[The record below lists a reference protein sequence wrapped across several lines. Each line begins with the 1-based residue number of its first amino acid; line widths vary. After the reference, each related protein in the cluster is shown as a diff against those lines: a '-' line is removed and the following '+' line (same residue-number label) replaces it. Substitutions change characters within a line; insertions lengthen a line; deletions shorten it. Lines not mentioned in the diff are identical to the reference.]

1 MFLGELKAAWSLD
14 REEKEEYHLTI
25 TAEDLG
31 PDVQLSGSADVR
43 IQLQDV
49 NDNPPV
55 LTNIP
60 PVLYVPDSI
69 TEGNCPIWS
78 FHNSPYAWQGASYTN
93 WTLKTKMLGPTLDS
107 SST

>member
-1 MFLGELKAAWSLD
+1 MWSLD
-14 REEKEEYHLTI
+14 REEKEEYRLKI

-31 PDVQLSGSADVR
+31 PDVQLSGSALLR

-55 LTNIP
+55 ITNIP

-69 TEGNCPIWS
+69 TEGNWPHFGVFTTHHMPPRRPHI
-78 FHNSPYAWQGASYTN
+78 
-93 WTLKTKMLGPTLDS
+93 PTGC
-107 SST
+107 

>member
-1 MFLGELKAAWSLD
+1 MWSLD
-14 REEKEEYHLTI
+14 REEKEEYRLTI

-31 PDVQLSGSADVR
+31 PDVQLSGSAILT

-55 LTNIP
+55 ITNIP

-69 TEGNCPIWS
+69 TEGNWS
-78 FHNSPYAWQGASYTN
+78 NFGVFTTHHMPPRRPRIPAGC
-93 WTLKTKMLGPTLDS
+93 
-107 SST
+107 